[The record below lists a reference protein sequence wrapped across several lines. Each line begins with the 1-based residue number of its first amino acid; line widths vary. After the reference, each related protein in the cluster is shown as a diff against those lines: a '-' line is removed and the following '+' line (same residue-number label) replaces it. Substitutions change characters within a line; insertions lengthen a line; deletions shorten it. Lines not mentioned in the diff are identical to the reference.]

1 LQYGHSGVQKIPE
14 PNAGDPVMLKQAL
27 YAAAVMLD
35 TSAAHAEQLA
45 FPPNPSGQ
53 VEFVMPSGNIGCI
66 FTPEGGTPVYK
77 PADGG
82 PELSCDRVEPDYR
95 RFVLG
100 RSGPATEYGDV
111 QDASCCSAINAFAYG
126 YSWAMGG
133 FSCAST
139 PSGLTCIRGANGFF
153 ISRSRTSVW

>member
-1 LQYGHSGVQKIPE
+1 
-14 PNAGDPVMLKQAL
+14 MLKQAFRV
-27 YAAAVMLD
+27 AAAAMLA

-66 FTPEGGTPVYK
+66 YTPEGGTPVYK

-82 PELSCDRVEPDYR
+82 PQLSCDRIEPDYL
-95 RFVLG
+95 RFALG
-100 RSGPATEYGDV
+100 RSGPAVVHADV
-111 QDASCCSAINAFAYG
+111 MDASCCSAINPLAYG
-126 YSWAMGG
+126 DSWAIGD
-133 FSCAST
+133 FSCDST
-139 PSGLTCIRGANGFF
+139 PSGLTCVRGANGFF